1 MKRLLIFLIVSTII
15 FGFEGC
21 ASKKYAKRGDKY
33 EQAGMWESAAESYM
47 RSLAS
52 KRDNVDALVGLKRTG
67 QKTIDEKTLKMMKA
81 YESDGLKETVYG
93 YLDIINFKNRA
104 SVVGVELSVSDR
116 ATDYFN
122 DAKPKYIEKIY
133 SEAQA
138 LLDAEKFTQSESIL
152 KEIETIEPG
161 YGNVQEMLKV
171 SKCEPLYRQGKE
183 YMTSGMNRKA
193 YANFEKIIKE
203 HNGYKDSKEL
213 REEALSKALITI
225 KIDEFKYQDG
235 SSEVAARIQ
244 GVVVSKLNSLN
255 NPFVKVVDTE
265 STQKIL
271 EEQKRSIEV
280 GSNIQIGKIL
290 AANAIFSATVVEF
303 KQAAGKFEKVEKR
316 GYLKEVTT
324 TKNKETGLEEKAV
337 SYKKVIYYT
346 YSVKNASV
354 VSLKYQLTSVET
366 GAVMVSDVVREGF
379 DDEAS
384 YATFDGDNDKLVPGY
399 WEKMNKDSEKDY
411 VSDTPVEVSNLRN
424 LLKAKREVSSVAQLT
439 DKAINE
445 TATKVAQKIN
455 RYNPEQ

>member
-1 MKRLLIFLIVSTII
+1 MKRLLLFLIISTLIL
-15 FGFEGC
+15 GTGGC

-33 EQAGMWESAAESYM
+33 EQAGMWEPAAEAYM
-47 RSLAS
+47 RSLAA

-81 YESDGLKETVYG
+81 YEVDGLKEAVYG

-104 SVVGVELSVSDR
+104 SAVGVELSVSDR
-116 ATDYFN
+116 TTDYFN

-138 LLDAEKFTQSESIL
+138 LLDAEKFTQSELIL
-152 KEIETIEPG
+152 KEIEAIEPG
-161 YGNVQEMLKV
+161 YGNVQEMMKV

-183 YMTSGMNRKA
+183 YMTTGLNRKA

-203 HNGYKDSKEL
+203 HNSYKDSKEL
-213 REEALSKALITI
+213 KEEALSKALITI
-225 KIDEFKYQDG
+225 KVEDFKYHEG
-235 SSEVAARIQ
+235 SADVAARIQ
-244 GVVVSKLNSLN
+244 GGVVSKLNSLN

-290 AANAIFSATVVEF
+290 AANSIFSATLVEF
-303 KQAAGKFEKVEKR
+303 KQSAGKFQKVEKR
-316 GYLKEVTT
+316 GYLKEVIT
-324 TKNKETGLEEKAV
+324 TKNKETGLEEKKV

-346 YSVKNASV
+346 YSVRNLSV

-366 GAVMVSDVVREGF
+366 GAIMVSDVVREVF
-379 DDEAS
+379 DDEAN

-399 WEKMNKDSEKDY
+399 WEKMNKESEKDY
-411 VSDTPVEVSNLRN
+411 VSDTPAEVSNLRN
-424 LLKAKREVSSVAQLT
+424 LLNAKREVSSVAQLT
-439 DKAINE
+439 EKAISE
-445 TATKVAQKIN
+445 TASKVAQKIN

>member
-1 MKRLLIFLIVSTII
+1 MKRILLFLIVSTII

-33 EQAGMWESAAESYM
+33 EQAGMWEPAAEAYM

-52 KRDNVDALVGLKRTG
+52 KRDNIDALVGLKRTG
-67 QKTIDEKTLKMMKA
+67 QKTIDEKTLRMMKA
-81 YESDGLKETVYG
+81 YETDGLKETVYG
-93 YLDIINFKNRA
+93 YLDIVNFKNRA
-104 SVVGVELSVSDR
+104 SAVGVELSVSDR

-133 SEAQA
+133 SEAQT

-161 YGNVQEMLKV
+161 YGNVQEMMKV

-183 YMTSGMNRKA
+183 YMNSGFNRKA

-213 REEALSKALITI
+213 REDALLKALITI
-225 KIDEFKYQDG
+225 KIDDFKYQDG
-235 SSEVAARIQ
+235 SQEITARVQ
-244 GVVVSKLNSLN
+244 GAVVSKLNSLN
-255 NPFVKVVDTE
+255 NPFIKVVDTE

-290 AANAIFSATVVEF
+290 AANAMFSATVVEV
-303 KQAAGKFEKVEKR
+303 KQFTGKIERTEKR
-316 GYLKEVTT
+316 GYLKEVTI
-324 TKNKETGLEEKAV
+324 TKNKETGLEEKNV
-337 SYKKVIYYT
+337 SYKKVIYYS
-346 YSVKNASV
+346 YSGKNVSAI
-354 VSLKYQLTSVET
+354 SLKYQLTSVET
-366 GAVMVSDVVREGF
+366 GAVMVSDVTREVF
-379 DDEAS
+379 DDEVI
-384 YATFDGDNDKLVPGY
+384 YATFDGNTDKLVPGY

-411 VSDTPVEVSNLRN
+411 VSDTPAEVSNLRN
-424 LLKAKREVSSVAQLT
+424 LLKSKREVSSVAQLT

>member
-1 MKRLLIFLIVSTII
+1 MKRLLLFLIVSTLIL
-15 FGFEGC
+15 GFEGC

-52 KRDNVDALVGLKRTG
+52 KRDNIDALVGLKRTG

-104 SVVGVELSVSDR
+104 SAVGVELSVSDR

-183 YMTSGMNRKA
+183 YMTSGANRKA

-213 REEALSKALITI
+213 REEALLKALITI
-225 KIDEFKYQDG
+225 KIDDFKYQDG
-235 SSEVAARIQ
+235 SPEVAARMQ
-244 GVVVSKLNSLN
+244 GAVVSKLNSLN

-303 KQAAGKFEKVEKR
+303 KQAAGKLEKVEKR

-324 TKNKETGLEEKAV
+324 TKNKETGQEEKNV

-346 YSVKNASV
+346 YSVKNISV

-379 DDEAS
+379 DDETS
-384 YATFDGDNDKLVPGY
+384 YATFDGDSDKLVPGY

-411 VSDTPVEVSNLRN
+411 VSDTPAEVSNLRK
-424 LLKAKREVSSVAQLT
+424 LLSANREVSSVAKLT